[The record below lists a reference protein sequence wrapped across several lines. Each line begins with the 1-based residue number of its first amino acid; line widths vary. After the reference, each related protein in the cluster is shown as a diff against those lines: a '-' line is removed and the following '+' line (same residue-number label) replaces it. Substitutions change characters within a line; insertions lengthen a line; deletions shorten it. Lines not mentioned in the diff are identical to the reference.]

1 MQSARTLSA
10 RQLAAPLATL
20 TALLAL
26 IPAGCG
32 MPGAPQPPTLNIP
45 QRVTNLSAVRAGNQ
59 VSLTWKMP
67 LRNTD
72 KMLVRDAIA
81 TRICRNQGSAAG
93 CDAVAILHLAPGA
106 DAAYTDTL
114 LPDLTHGSPRALTYF
129 VELDNRKGRSAGLS
143 NGAEIPAGEVPPAV
157 VGLSAQ
163 IRNDGMLLNW
173 TPAPPDAPSAAIRLL
188 RKLVTPPA
196 KQQEGPLATP
206 LEPPERTL
214 MVEAGGSTSRA
225 LDTNIRFGETYEYRA
240 QRVVRVP
247 VNGELLE
254 LTSPLSDP
262 IRIEA
267 IDVFP
272 PGVPKGLA
280 AVATAGENGNA
291 PAVDLSWLPDTD
303 SDLAGYIV
311 YRRED
316 GDRSQR
322 ISTQPIV
329 GPGFHDANVQPG
341 RTYVYAVSAIGQN
354 GHESARST
362 EAQETVPAP

>member
-1 MQSARTLSA
+1 
-10 RQLAAPLATL
+10 
-20 TALLAL
+20 
-26 IPAGCG
+26 
-32 MPGAPQPPTLNIP
+32 
-45 QRVTNLSAVRAGNQ
+45 
-59 VSLTWKMP
+59 
-67 LRNTD
+67 
-72 KMLVRDAIA
+72 
-81 TRICRNQGSAAG
+81 
-93 CDAVAILHLAPGA
+93 
-106 DAAYTDTL
+106 
-114 LPDLTHGSPRALTYF
+114 
-129 VELDNRKGRSAGLS
+129 
-143 NGAEIPAGEVPPAV
+143 
-157 VGLSAQ
+157 
-163 IRNDGMLLNW
+163 
-173 TPAPPDAPSAAIRLL
+173 
-188 RKLVTPPA
+188 VTPPA